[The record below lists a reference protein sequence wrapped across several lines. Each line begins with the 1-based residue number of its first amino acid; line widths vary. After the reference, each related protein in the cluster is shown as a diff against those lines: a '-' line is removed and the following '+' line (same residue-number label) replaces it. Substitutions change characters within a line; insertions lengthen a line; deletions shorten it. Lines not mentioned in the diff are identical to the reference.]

1 MTHSHRLHAPA
12 PDPGAASARR
22 CDAFS
27 LLEVLVAA
35 AVMAVMMVLISSVV
49 GVASETIRTSSA
61 KVDAFQGARLGFDAV
76 TRTLSQATLNTYWD
90 YFNGARQPRTAGNAA
105 TFQPSIYG
113 RQSDLHFL
121 ATNTSV
127 ISSLAGL
134 EASGHALFFQTPL
147 GYPSSGNHPSGTLN
161 ACGFFVAYGNDP
173 AKPNVGALAD
183 RPRFRLYQW
192 LQPTAGLGADPATG
206 VVSNASTWAAPGI
219 NEVFPVAD
227 NIVAFVARVPS
238 TTAATATNYFWD
250 SRPAW
255 GSGDQPHKM
264 HQLPPLVEV
273 TMVAVDEVSAGRLLE
288 GVNSAGGAAAALGIP
303 EPGSLFTDEDRYDD
317 DLATLQSGLA
327 DKGVSYRVFRTAVP
341 LRGSKW
347 SP

>member
-1 MTHSHRLHAPA
+1 M
-12 PDPGAASARR
+12 
-22 CDAFS
+22 
-27 LLEVLVAA
+27 VAA
-35 AVMAVMMVLISSVV
+35 AVMAVMMVLISTVV
-49 GVASETIRTSSA
+49 GVAGQTVRTASA

-90 YFNGARQPRTAGNAA
+90 YFDSARQPRTAGNAA
-105 TFQPSIYG
+105 TFQPSLYG

-127 ISSLAGL
+127 IPSLPGL

-161 ACGFFVAYGNDP
+161 AGGFFVAYGNDP
-173 AKPNVGALAD
+173 AKPNVGTLPD

-192 LQPTAGLGADPATG
+192 LQPTSGLGVDSATG
-206 VVSNASTWAAPGI
+206 VVSNAATWVAPGADSI
-219 NEVFPVAD
+219 FPVAD

-238 TTAATATNYFWD
+238 TAAATATDYFWD

-255 GSGDQPHKM
+255 SSGAQPHQM

-288 GVNSAGGAAAALGIP
+288 GVNSANGAAAALGLP
-303 EPGSLFTDEDRYDD
+303 PLGTLFTDEKEYND

-327 DKGVSYRVFRTAVP
+327 AKGVSYRVFRTAVP